1 MKRTVI
7 ALTVTALAIG
17 GASVASAKPG
27 KGQSNGAQKA
37 GLAAV
42 SALSPLGSCK
52 AAEGAGKQTAT
63 GFVVLNAPGKP
74 GAPKKIVG
82 ELAVKQAEPGTYD
95 VRLAA
100 ERGCGDKVGTLVV
113 GDNGQG
119 GASIAAPS
127 KGAGTYYVTLTQQP
141 LAGVPVVEGVVT
153 QQSYASAPVQLR

>member
-7 ALTVTALAIG
+7 ALTVTALAVG
-17 GASVASAKPG
+17 GAGIASAKPG
-27 KGQSNGAQKA
+27 KNPGNGAQKA

-42 SALSPLGSCK
+42 SGNNVSGCK
-52 AAEGAGKQTAT
+52 AATGTGQQTPT

-74 GAPKKIVG
+74 GTPKKIVG
-82 ELAVKQAEPGTYD
+82 ELAVKQAEPGSYD

-100 ERGCGDKVGTLVV
+100 GSGCGDKVGTLVV
-113 GDNGQG
+113 GENGQG
-119 GASIAAPS
+119 NASIASAG

-141 LAGVPVVEGVVT
+141 LAGVPVLEGVVT